1 MLVKAHYID
10 DSGTLE
16 SWVMRYLFVLCA
28 FLFIK
33 LFYYIYSTIDYYIN
47 QVI

>member
-10 DSGTLE
+10 DSWTLE
-16 SWVMRYLFVLCA
+16 SQVMRYLFVLCA

-33 LFYYIYSTIDYYIN
+33 LFYYIYSTIGYYIN

>member
-10 DSGTLE
+10 DYWTLE
-16 SWVMRYLFVLCA
+16 SRVMRNLIVLCA